1 MVKKLTAV
9 TAVAM
14 LMTGVLSAC
23 GASGTNTNDAADANA
38 NAGTNA
44 GANTD
49 NTTAGADAKPA
60 DADASKKIVIKYWYA
75 FGDKIEEAKLHMV
88 DTFNKSQDKI
98 EVVAEHQGN
107 YDDLHAKVQAAFA
120 AGDAPAV
127 TDLEIS
133 STGVFAHSGM
143 LEELT
148 TYAERDKEQLKL
160 DDFNPGLMG
169 NAYVDGKLYGLPFM
183 RSTPILYK
191 NVTMLKDAG
200 LDPAGPK
207 TWDELEEY
215 SRVLKGK
222 GKVGMTV
229 PADIWYYEG
238 LVAQSGG
245 HMLSEDGKS
254 AAFNSPEGVAPV
266 EFWKKLSS
274 EGLIKIPMG
283 DEAGPTADKD
293 WANQLSAF
301 KFGSTAGVTGS
312 LEIAKGNGFEMD
324 TAFMPSNVSYGV
336 PTGGCQLVITSK
348 SSDEEKEAAWEF
360 LKWMTS
366 KENTIYQH
374 KHVGYLP
381 TRISAV
387 ESDELKAHFAEFPQF
402 KVAVDQLEFARP
414 RPMENAYPE
423 VAKIIKE
430 AIEKAILD
438 PKVSPQD
445 SLNEAAEKANKLLS
459 K

>member
-1 MVKKLTAV
+1 MVKKLTTV
-9 TAVAM
+9 TLAM
-14 LMTGVLSAC
+14 LMTTGVLSAC
-23 GASGTNTNDAADANA
+23 GASETNSNTGNNKTTNA
-38 NAGTNA
+38 NAT
-44 GANTD
+44 
-49 NTTAGADAKPA
+49 NTTAGATDTAAETPA
-60 DADASKKIVIKYWYA
+60 AEKIVIKYWYA
-75 FGDKIEEAKLHMV
+75 YGDKIEEAKQHMV
-88 DTFNKSQDKI
+88 QTFNESQDKY
-98 EVVAEHQGN
+98 EVIAEHQGT

-143 LEELT
+143 LEDLT
-148 TYAERDKEQLKL
+148 AYAEKDKDQLKL

-207 TWDELEEY
+207 TWDELEQY
-215 SRVLKGK
+215 SKVLKEK
-222 GKVGMTV
+222 GKLGMTV
-229 PADIWYYEG
+229 PADIWFYEG

-245 HMLSEDGKS
+245 KMLSEDGKT

-266 EFWKKLSS
+266 EFWKKLVG

-283 DEAGPTADKD
+283 DEAGATADKD
-293 WANQLSAF
+293 WSNQLSAF
-301 KFGSTAGVTGS
+301 KFASTAGVTGS
-312 LEIAKGNGFEMD
+312 LELAKQGGFEMD
-324 TAFMPSNVSYGV
+324 TAFMPSNMSYGV

-348 SSDEEKEAAWEF
+348 SSDEEKQAAWEF

-381 TRISAV
+381 TRMSAV
-387 ESDELKAHFAEFPQF
+387 ESDELKQHFIEFPQF
-402 KVAVDQLEFARP
+402 KVAVDQLQFARP

-423 VAKIIKE
+423 VAKIIRE

-438 PKVSPQD
+438 PKVTPQEAMD
-445 SLNEAAEKANKLLS
+445 QAAEKANKLLG

>member
-1 MVKKLTAV
+1 MVKKLTTV
-9 TAVAM
+9 TLAM
-14 LMTGVLSAC
+14 LMTTGVLSAC
-23 GASGTNTNDAADANA
+23 GASEKNTDNNTSANTNTSANA
-38 NAGTNA
+38 NTN
-44 GANTD
+44 
-49 NTTAGADAKPA
+49 NTTAGAAEPA
-60 DADASKKIVIKYWYA
+60 TTDASKKIVIKYWYA
-75 FGDKIEEAKLHMV
+75 FGDKIEEAKQHMV
-88 DTFNKSQDKI
+88 QTFNESQDKI

-107 YDDLHAKVQAAFA
+107 YEDLHAKVQAAFA

-127 TDLEIS
+127 SDLEIS

-148 TYAERDKEQLKL
+148 AYAERDKDQLKL

-169 NAYVDGKLYGLPFM
+169 NAYVDSKLYGLPFM

-215 SRVLKGK
+215 SRVLKSK
-222 GKVGMTV
+222 GKLGMTV
-229 PADIWYYEG
+229 PADIWFYEG

-245 HMLSEDGKS
+245 KMLSEDGKT
-254 AAFNSPEGVAPV
+254 ATFNTPEGVAPV
-266 EFWKKLSS
+266 EFWKKLNS

-283 DEAGPTADKD
+283 DEAGATADKD
-293 WANQLSAF
+293 WSNQLSAF
-301 KFGSTAGVTGS
+301 KFASTAGVTGS
-312 LEIAKGNGFEMD
+312 LELAKQGGFEME
-324 TAFMPSNVSYGV
+324 TSFMPSNVSYGV

-348 SSDEEKEAAWEF
+348 ISDEEKQAAWEF

-381 TRISAV
+381 TRMSAV

-402 KVAVDQLEFARP
+402 KVAVDQLQYARP

-423 VAKIIKE
+423 VAKVIRE

-438 PKVSPQD
+438 PKTTPQEAMD
-445 SLNEAAEKANKLLS
+445 QAAEKANKLLA

>member
-1 MVKKLTAV
+1 MARKTMTA
-9 TAVAM
+9 AM
-14 LMTGVLSAC
+14 SILLSAALAAC
-23 GASGTNTNDAADANA
+23 GTGGDNKGTAEAEGGSNAAAAGSAASEG
-38 NAGTNA
+38 
-44 GANTD
+44 
-49 NTTAGADAKPA
+49 
-60 DADASKKIVIKYWYA
+60 KITIRYWYA
-75 FGDKIEEAKLHMV
+75 FGDKIEEAKQHLV
-88 DTFNKSQDKI
+88 KEFNASQDRI

-120 AGDAPAV
+120 AGHAPAV
-127 TDLEIS
+127 TDLEIA
-133 STGVFAHSGM
+133 STGVFARSGM

-148 TYAERDKEQLKL
+148 AYADRDKDQLQL

-200 LDPAGPK
+200 LDPQGPK
-207 TWDELEEY
+207 TWDELEQY
-215 SRVLKGK
+215 ARVLKEK
-222 GKVGMTV
+222 GKNGMTV
-229 PADIWYYEG
+229 PADIWFYEA

-245 HMLSEDGKS
+245 RMLSEDGKK

-266 EFWKKLSS
+266 EFWKKLVA
-274 EGLIKIPMG
+274 EGLIKIPVG
-283 DEAGPTADKD
+283 DEAGATADKD

-312 LEIAKGNGFEMD
+312 LEIAKGNGFELE
-324 TAFMPSNVSYGV
+324 TAFMPANKSYGV

-348 SSDEEKEAAWEF
+348 SSGEEKEAAWEF

-381 TRISAV
+381 TRVSAV
-387 ESDELKAHFAEFPQF
+387 QSEELQTHFKEYPQF
-402 KVAVDQLEFARP
+402 KVAVDQLQYARP
-414 RPMENAYPE
+414 RPMENGYPE
-423 VAKIIKE
+423 VARIVRT

-438 PKVSPQD
+438 PKTTPQ
-445 SLNEAAEKANKLLS
+445 AAMDDAAKKADKLLS

>member
-1 MVKKLTAV
+1 MVKRLTALSLAIFMV
-9 TAVAM
+9 V
-14 LMTGVLSAC
+14 VLAAC
-23 GASGTNTNDAADANA
+23 GTNGTNGSNGNTSSVGNAESTDAAAA
-38 NAGTNA
+38 E
-44 GANTD
+44 
-49 NTTAGADAKPA
+49 
-60 DADASKKIVIKYWYA
+60 KIVIKYWYA

-88 DTFNKSQDKI
+88 KEFNESQDKI
-98 EVVAEHQGN
+98 EVIAEHQGD
-107 YDDLHAKVQAAFA
+107 YEDLHAKVQAAFA

-127 TDLEIS
+127 TDLEIA
-133 STGVFAHSGM
+133 STGVFARSGM

-148 TYAERDKEQLKL
+148 TYAERDKDQLQL
-160 DDFNPGLMG
+160 EDFNPGLMG
-169 NAYVDGKLYGLPFM
+169 NAYVDEKLYGLPFM

-207 TWDELEEY
+207 TWDELEQY
-215 SRVLKGK
+215 SRVLKEK

-229 PADIWYYEG
+229 AVDIWFYEG

-245 HMLSEDGKS
+245 QMLSEDGKS

-266 EFWKKLSS
+266 EFWKKLTS
-274 EGLIKIPMG
+274 EGLIKMPVG
-283 DEAGPTADKD
+283 DEAGATADKD
-293 WANQLSAF
+293 WSNQVSAF

-312 LEIAKGNGFEMD
+312 LEIAKGNGFELE
-324 TAFMPSNVSYGV
+324 TAFMPANVSYGV
-336 PTGGCQLVITSK
+336 PTGGCQLVMTSK

-360 LKWMTS
+360 IKWMTS

-381 TRISAV
+381 TRLSAV
-387 ESDELKAHFAEFPQF
+387 ESDELKAHFEEYPQF
-402 KVAVDQLEFARP
+402 KVAVDQLEYARP

-423 VAKIIKE
+423 IAKIIKE
-430 AIEKAILD
+430 SIQKAIID
-438 PKVSPQD
+438 PKTTPQD
-445 SLNEAAEKANKLLS
+445 ALNQAAEKANKLLS